1 MHRTVG
7 SKEFPNCLI
16 LDTSNVASRIGF
28 KKNNYPANKQVIIN
42 RIPLHT
48 LVFITKGR
56 LNVYLQD
63 NSKFEVSSNQMF
75 FISQGS
81 SVVVDVLE
89 DLNLFMLGFEQ
100 YQPICYQDSQLDYTD
115 YISDDRLLIST
126 LPLKKSLIHFL
137 ESIDDVLTLGI
148 KCSAYHELKM
158 KELFFLLKSYYTPLE
173 ISNFMQAI
181 FDKQSKFKD
190 FIHNNYAKVKNVNEL
205 IDLSELGRTQFFEQF
220 KKVFGISVKQWLI
233 QKKAEEIQK
242 RLQEP
247 NASIKEVMLDF
258 DFSSASQFNRFCRYY
273 LGNSP
278 SKLVSNSND

>member
-16 LDTSNVASRIGF
+16 LDTSNVASRNWF
-28 KKNNYPANKQVIIN
+28 QKNSYPANKQVIIN

-63 NSKFEVSSNQMF
+63 NSKFEVSSNQ
-75 FISQGS
+75 I
-81 SVVVDVLE
+81 
-89 DLNLFMLGFEQ
+89 
-100 YQPICYQDSQLDYTD
+100 ICYQDSQLDYTD

-126 LPLKKSLIHFL
+126 LSLKKSLIHFF

-181 FDKQSKFKD
+181 FDKESKFKD
-190 FIHNNYAKVKNVNEL
+190 FIYNNYAKVKNVNEL
-205 IDLSELGRTQFFEQF
+205 VDLSELGRTQFFEQF
-220 KKVFGISVKQWLI
+220 KKVFGVSVKQWLI